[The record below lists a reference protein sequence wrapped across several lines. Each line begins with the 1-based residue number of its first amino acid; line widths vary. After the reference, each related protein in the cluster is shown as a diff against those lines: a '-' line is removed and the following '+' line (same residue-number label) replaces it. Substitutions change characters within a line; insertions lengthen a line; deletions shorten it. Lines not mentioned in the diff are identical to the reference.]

1 MTIDV
6 RKHDPMV
13 EAEVQEFLR
22 SQVLFRGPDREIMR
36 YHGLAPL
43 TEMERQAMMRTT
55 DRLTKTVIRNRLQMI
70 ANESNEMLSHI
81 ASAPGAKWGDL
92 ICGVFTALGDLAIA
106 SSNGVLI
113 FAALA
118 QHPIKYILKYW
129 KGEDTVGIR
138 EGDIF
143 MHNDARYGNVHNT
156 DQSCIIPI
164 FHEGELVAWASSIIH
179 EGENGACEP
188 GGMPSAAESPY
199 DEGLKIS
206 PVRVGEN
213 FQFREDLVTYFQN
226 SVRDP
231 KLQLEDMRAKLAA
244 CLRIRK
250 RVLEIIEEYGIDA
263 FLATMRETL
272 EYTADEVRRRLAA
285 LPDGKTR
292 IVLFADSTLRENV
305 IAKINCTL
313 EKRGEEL
320 IIDFRGSAP
329 QFLNRATNTVLA
341 SLKGMIAQV
350 FLNYVWPD
358 LPRNQAVLVPVKFL
372 TDEGSIVDC
381 TPEAPNAQ
389 SMMTFFPAFT
399 AVDHCLQKL
408 LFNNLMNGNPAKASD
423 VHASWWNTISG
434 FIYGGYTQHGF
445 YVGNITTDIN
455 GMGGGARWNRDG
467 EPALNPIF
475 AAYVDLGETELLED
489 ELPFLC
495 LSYRR
500 LMADNHGFGKYRGG
514 SGYMQIV
521 THKDTPLW
529 GWMNT
534 TIGSKFPTVLG
545 LFGGYAAPT
554 QPLCK
559 VRGVNSL
566 ELLRNDSRLSAYD
579 IVEIMNHKPFPG
591 QYSTHHTGLQFEMV
605 NPGEVYMQA
614 QGGGGGYGDVLE
626 RDPEQVM
633 ADLQQGRISH
643 WVAQNIYKVAYDPE
657 TLVVNSEET
666 ERLRKEER
674 RARLRRGV
682 PFQEFAAKWTRSEPP
697 RDLPFYGSW
706 DRPDEVYGGRPDVK
720 MSTDSLQ
727 GIFMP

>member
-1 MTIDV
+1 MTLDV
-6 RKHDPMV
+6 RKDDPKV

-22 SQVLFRGPDREIMR
+22 SQVLFRGPDPEIMR
-36 YHGLAPL
+36 HHGLAPL
-43 TEMERQAMMRTT
+43 TEMERQAMSRVT

-70 ANESNEMLSHI
+70 ANEANEMLSHI

-92 ICGVFTALGDLAIA
+92 ICGVFTAAGDLAIA

-129 KGEDTVGIR
+129 KDEPSVGIR
-138 EGDIF
+138 DGDIF

-156 DQSCIIPI
+156 DQGCLTPI
-164 FHEGELVAWASSIIH
+164 FYEGKLVAWAGSIIH
-179 EGENGACEP
+179 EGENGAREP

-206 PVRVGEN
+206 PVKVGEN

-231 KLQLEDMRAKLAA
+231 KLQLEDMKAKLAA

-250 RVLEIIEEYGIDA
+250 RVLEIIEEYGLDA
-263 FLATMRETL
+263 FLVTMRETL

-292 IVLFADSTLRENV
+292 VVLFADGTLRENV
-305 IAKINCTL
+305 IAKINCTV
-313 EKRGEEL
+313 EKRGQEL

-350 FLNYVWPD
+350 FLNYMWPD
-358 LPRNQAVLVPVKFL
+358 LPRNQAVLVPVTFL

-389 SMMTFFPAFT
+389 SMMSFFPAFT

-423 VHASWWNTISG
+423 VHASWWNMISG

-455 GMGGGARWNRDG
+455 GMSGGARWNRDG
-467 EPALNPIF
+467 EPSLNPIF

-489 ELPFLC
+489 ELPFVC

-559 VRGVNSL
+559 VRGVNVL
-566 ELLRNDSRLSAYD
+566 ELLRNDPALTAYD
-579 IVEIMNHKPFPG
+579 IVEIMNEKPFPG
-591 QYSTHHTGLQFEMV
+591 QYSTHHTGLQLEIV
-605 NPGEVYMQA
+605 QPGEMYMQA

-626 RDPEQVM
+626 RDPDLVM

-657 TLVVNSEET
+657 TLVVDREET
-666 ERLRKEER
+666 ERLRSEER
-674 RARLRRGV
+674 QARLRRGV
-682 PFQEFAAKWTRSEPP
+682 PFHEFVAKWLRSEPP
-697 RDLPFYGSW
+697 RELPYYGSW
-706 DRPDEVYGGRPDVK
+706 ERDDVVYGGNPDVK
-720 MSTDSLQ
+720 MPTDSLQ